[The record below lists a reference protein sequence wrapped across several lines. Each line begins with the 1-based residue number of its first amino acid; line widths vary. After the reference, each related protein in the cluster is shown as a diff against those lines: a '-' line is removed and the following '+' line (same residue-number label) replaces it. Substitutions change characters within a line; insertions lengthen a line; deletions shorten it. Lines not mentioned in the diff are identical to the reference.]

1 MPVDV
6 QLASSAVQL
15 PACLDI
21 QRWAEAALEELV
33 DDAEPP
39 DLCVRLVDEAESRS
53 LNDRYRGQDKPT
65 NVLSFP
71 ADVVVP
77 GENLLGD
84 LVICVPVV
92 LSEAKEQS
100 KAAADHFAHMVVHG
114 VLHLLGHDHDEPD
127 AASRME
133 ALELRIL
140 AEFGVQDP
148 YAQ

>member
-1 MPVDV
+1 MWYR
-6 QLASSAVQL
+6 
-15 PACLDI
+15 
-21 QRWAEAALEELV
+21 RWRNAQAQEK
-33 DDAEPP
+33 
-39 DLCVRLVDEAESRS
+39 RKK
-53 LNDRYRGQDKPT
+53 YK
-65 NVLSFP
+65 
-71 ADVVVP
+71 
-77 GENLLGD
+77 LLGSIRHRVRKHKK
-84 LVICVPVV
+84 LEIANCSRIYCVPVV